1 MLSRRKYQKHCFNDL
16 ENIELDFK
24 NETLKDGKRQYKAL
38 LPTINQLK
46 ELGVTN
52 LENISDMFKENG
64 FSASYM
70 KKLIL
75 FLSKSLNIDLPIREI
90 GKFNSSYR
98 NLILN
103 LILRKNGDETL
114 QLIKEFISKE
124 HLNTDD
130 LLIHLLKN
138 KTQELNNEIKLH
150 QQMETTNCNNDE
162 FQLPNTKGI
171 DNFITVNKKINL
183 DAAADPILLNR
194 TDLKSMTLEDD
205 TSDFYFYD
213 DGFSTNPTNF

>member
-138 KTQELNNEIKLH
+138 KIQELNNEIKLH
-150 QQMETTNCNNDE
+150 QQIETTNCNNDE

-194 TDLKSMTLEDD
+194 TDLKSMTFEDD